1 MKQINTLPVENFLEK
16 ARIAV
21 KSNQKQVVLDIKEAQ
36 ALYDSLA
43 LVMTRLTG
51 RLDEQL
57 SKPQEETVIEVSMD
71 GGGFKEQTD
80 KYMRILLETIRI

>member
-1 MKQINTLPVENFLEK
+1 MKQINVLPVENFLEK

-21 KSNQKQVVLDIKEAQ
+21 KSNQKQVVLDIREVQ

-51 RLDEQL
+51 KLDEQL
-57 SKPQEETVIEVSMD
+57 SKPKEETIIEVSMD
-71 GGGFKEQTD
+71 GGGFKE
-80 KYMRILLETIRI
+80 